1 MDMIAQESVFVC
13 GGFAGTAV
21 ACFFWLR
28 MSSLRLLAN
37 PSASVRPLPAYKKT
51 YPGRGRGACVER
63 CLGRDFLTE
72 AGCIGRAQVAAAS
85 LGVEEYLAKVV
96 MSDWGSQ
103 TMLPGG
109 VSLILKR
116 EDGIMI
122 VRFQVIARWEFKR
135 DNCQVIGGEVHTLV
149 RVVLGRRRVGD
160 EPGSFQRRIDLNET
174 ILLSGVEYAGTKD
187 KAGQ

>member
-1 MDMIAQESVFVC
+1 
-13 GGFAGTAV
+13 
-21 ACFFWLR
+21 
-28 MSSLRLLAN
+28 
-37 PSASVRPLPAYKKT
+37 
-51 YPGRGRGACVER
+51 
-63 CLGRDFLTE
+63 
-72 AGCIGRAQVAAAS
+72 
-85 LGVEEYLAKVV
+85 
-96 MSDWGSQ
+96 
-103 TMLPGG
+103 MLPGG